1 MSGLLANV
9 FRRLFSSRSHRMPAD
24 LRQDP
29 VYNYKETALVAEIA
43 FLDALELG
51 QELSPVHVL
60 GAALYRLRDADPNLA
75 ARLSSNF
82 LHVRRWA
89 MENLPSRRRFS
100 VESLSLDHDY
110 TVYVQE
116 NQGVRRL
123 KVTRVNRPVRKVIPR
138 ATEPVDGSEHS
149 HGIGRFIAVSGEEP
163 VNRDRTERAY
173 QLLFSC
179 ESPGE
184 TPEPTIVFIHRI
196 LARLMDDWQVQD
208 CIAARGVTPQ
218 ELLAELEPP
227 PA

>member
-1 MSGLLANV
+1 M
-9 FRRLFSSRSHRMPAD
+9 MAD

-29 VYNYKETALVAEIA
+29 VYNYRETELVAEIA
-43 FLDALELG
+43 FLDAIELG

-89 MENLPSRRRFS
+89 MENLPSRRRLS
-100 VESLSLDHDY
+100 VESPALDHDY

-116 NQGVRRL
+116 NQGIHRL
-123 KVTRVNRPVRKVIPR
+123 SVTRVNRPVRRVVPR
-138 ATEPVDGSEHS
+138 ATEPVGGSEHS
-149 HGIGRFIAVSGEEP
+149 PRVGRFIAVSGEEP

-173 QLLFSC
+173 QLLFAC
-179 ESPGE
+179 ESPEE

-208 CIAARGVTPQ
+208 CIAAQGVTPQ
-218 ELLAELEPP
+218 EFLAELGPP